1 VSPRDPTNLPADQR
15 ERCEPFPRAMRR
27 YRPRFRGDIENERAG
42 RAVLV
47 LGLGGQDVPMVVGH
61 GPEGV
66 QTCAA
71 TD

>member
-1 VSPRDPTNLPADQR
+1 MNPCDAT

-47 LGLGGQDVPMVVGH
+47 LNIGPIVAH

-66 QTCAA
+66 LTCAA
-71 TD
+71 TP